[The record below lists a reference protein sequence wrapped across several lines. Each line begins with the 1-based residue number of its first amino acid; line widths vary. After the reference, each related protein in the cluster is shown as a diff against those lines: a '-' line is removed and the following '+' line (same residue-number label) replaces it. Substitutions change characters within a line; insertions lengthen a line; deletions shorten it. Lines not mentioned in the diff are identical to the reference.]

1 MKFLRNIVLGLA
13 LLAGAVFTPTARSAD
28 LYKVNTTTANVVSN
42 ILSAG
47 GALLK
52 AVYWIN
58 TTTNVATVKLYDISN
73 TTTTIVQEAYTSIS
87 SGYATNTVTTFTNA
101 AGIVMT
107 NTVPGWYQPSAT
119 VSASTNERPYV
130 LQFIVPASGV
140 LPLTSLNRMLSQG
153 LAVLPNQAG
162 TYQITYENAN

>member
-1 MKFLRNIVLGLA
+1 MKFLKNLGIGLA
-13 LLAGAVFTPTARSAD
+13 LLASVLFAPIANSAD

-42 ILSAG
+42 VLSSG
-47 GALLK
+47 GYLLK

-73 TTTTIVQEAYTSIS
+73 TTTTIVQEAYTSLGP
-87 SGYATNTVTTFTNA
+87 GYATNTVTTFTNA
-101 AGIVMT
+101 AGIVIT
-107 NTVPGWYQPSAT
+107 NTVPGWFTPSVSVAT
-119 VSASTNERPYV
+119 TTNERPYV

-140 LPLTSLNRMLSQG
+140 LPLTSINRMLGNG

>member
-1 MKFLRNIVLGLA
+1 MKFLRNVILGLA
-13 LLAGAVFTPTARSAD
+13 LVAGALFMPATRAAD

-42 ILSAG
+42 VLSAG
-47 GALLK
+47 GVLLK

-58 TTTNVATVKLYDISN
+58 TTTNVATIKLYDISN
-73 TTTTIVQEAYTSIS
+73 TTTTIVQEAYSQIS
-87 SGYATNTVTTFTNA
+87 AGYATNTVTTFTNA

-107 NTVPGWYQPSAT
+107 NTVPGWYQPTVS

-140 LPLTSLNRMLSQG
+140 LSLNSLNHMLSQG

-162 TYQITYENAN
+162 TYHITYEKAN

>member
-13 LLAGAVFTPTARSAD
+13 LLAGAVFTQAAD

-42 ILSAG
+42 VLSAG
-47 GALLK
+47 GVLLK
-52 AVYWIN
+52 SVYWIN
-58 TTTNVATVKLYDISN
+58 TTTNVATIKLYDISN
-73 TTTTIVQEAYTSIS
+73 TTTTIVQEAYSSIS
-87 SGYATNTVTTFTNA
+87 AGYATNTVTTFTNA

-107 NTVPGWYQPSAT
+107 NTVPGWYQPTAT
-119 VSASTNERPYV
+119 VTASTNERPYV

-162 TYQITYENAN
+162 TYQITYENSN